1 MVKKKKGMNF
11 EYSAGG
17 VLYDQSKILLIEV
30 ENLQGKVVWTF
41 PKGHIETGE
50 DARMA
55 ALREVEE
62 ETGYVSEIIRE
73 LPRVS
78 YHFMRGGILVRKT
91 VRWFLMRPKDLKEIK
106 TKDEVRRVNWSDL
119 SKAEDKLI
127 YPSDLHLLRVVR
139 REMRA

>member
-17 VLYDQSKILLIEV
+17 VLYDQSQILLIEV
-30 ENLQGKVVWTF
+30 ENLQGKIVWTF

-73 LPRVS
+73 LPRIS
-78 YHFMRGGILVRKT
+78 YHFMRGGVLVRKT
-91 VRWFLMRPKDLKEIK
+91 VRWFLMRPKEKTEIK
-106 TKDEVRRVNWSDL
+106 TKDEVRKASWMNYD
-119 SKAEDKLI
+119 KAEKQLA
-127 YPSDLHLLRVVR
+127 YPGDHHLLRVIR
-139 REMRA
+139 REMR

>member
-1 MVKKKKGMNF
+1 MIKRKKGMNF

-17 VLYDQSKILLIEV
+17 VLYDQSRVLLIEV

-50 DARMA
+50 DARIA

-62 ETGYVSEIIRE
+62 ETGYISEIIRE

-78 YHFMRGGILVRKT
+78 YHFMRGGVLVRKT
-91 VRWFLMRPKDLKEIK
+91 VRWFLMRPKEETEIK
-106 TKDEVRRVNWSDL
+106 TTDEVRAAKWFALD
-119 SKAEDKLI
+119 KAEDQLI
-127 YPSDLHLLRVVR
+127 YPGDLHLLRVVR
-139 REMRA
+139 REMRS

>member
-17 VLYDQSKILLIEV
+17 VLYDQHKILLIEV
-30 ENLQGKVVWTF
+30 ENLQGKIVWTF

-62 ETGYVSEIIRE
+62 ETGYTSEIIRE
-73 LPRVS
+73 LPRAS

-91 VRWFLMRPKDLKEIK
+91 VRWFLMRPKEQHEIK
-106 TKDEVRRVNWSDL
+106 TKDEVRMANWQNFVD
-119 SKAEDKLI
+119 AEKRLI
-127 YPSDLHLLRVVR
+127 YPSDLHLLGVIKK
-139 REMRA
+139 EMS

>member
-11 EYSAGG
+11 EYSSGG
-17 VLYDQSKILLIEV
+17 VVYDTKKILLIEV

-62 ETGYVSEIIRE
+62 ETGQVCEIIRE
-73 LPRVS
+73 LPRAS
-78 YHFMRGGILVRKT
+78 YHFMKNGILVRKT
-91 VRWFLMRPKDLKEIK
+91 VRWFLMRAIDTTDVK
-106 TKDEVRRVNWSDL
+106 TPDEVRRVKWAPFAKAQDL
-119 SKAEDKLI
+119 LA
-127 YPSDLHLLRVVR
+127 YPSDLHLVEVIKK
-139 REMRA
+139 EME